1 MIMIHKI
8 CLIVMVALL
17 AMTSCIEDG
26 FETSASSQ
34 PYFSTDTIS
43 LGDQFTEQPTPTYQ
57 LLIHNPH
64 SKQLNLSDVR
74 LRDGSY
80 FRINVDGTSGSSFS
94 NIEIRPNDSIY
105 VFVEATLPRTAAATA
120 DITDYIDVTV
130 NGVTQSVVVT
140 AHALNVTRLNRA
152 TISEN
157 TAFTADLPYVISD
170 TLRVAQGATLT
181 LAEGTTLYFH
191 DKAALIV
198 DGTLIS
204 QGSAEAPVRLRGDRT
219 GNVVA
224 DIDYEVMSNQWEGV
238 RFTSTSTDN
247 LLSHT
252 SIANMKQGVSLD
264 SLSTLTLI
272 NSRIS
277 NCGGSTLT
285 AAAATILTIIGSE
298 ISNASDALLQLDGPC
313 TCTVNRCTLAN
324 WYLFTYPGM
333 AIVEIADVANTV
345 ADFANTVIYGRGDPL
360 NEGDLTGTQIFFRRC
375 MFAVGGEDDSNFL
388 QCFWET
394 DPLLEYSLTEYTFSY
409 LPQEDSPTLDA
420 ADAALDHPLL
430 PALDFHGRAR
440 ALTLGAYASEL

>member
-1 MIMIHKI
+1 MIHKI

-80 FRINVDGTSGSSFS
+80 FRINVDGTSGSTFS

-157 TAFTADLPYVISD
+157 TTFTADLPYVISD
-170 TLRVAQGATLT
+170 TLRVAQGTTLT

-252 SIANMKQGVSLD
+252 SIANMTQGVSLD

-285 AAAATILTIIGSE
+285 AAAATTLTIIGSE
-298 ISNASDALLQLDGPC
+298 ISNASNALLQLDGPC

-333 AIVEIADVANTV
+333 AIVEIADVENTV
-345 ADFANTVIYGRGDPL
+345 AEFANTVIYGRGDPL
-360 NEGDLTGTQIFFRRC
+360 NEGDLTGSQIFFRRC

-388 QCFWET
+388 NCFWET

-409 LPQEDSPTLDA
+409 LPQEDSPTLEA

-430 PALDFHGRAR
+430 PALDFHGRTR
-440 ALTLGAYASEL
+440 ALTLGAYAPER